1 MRNKSTLRFLCNSFI
16 KGCEKKKAKK
26 SASGLLLQNL
36 HRSNNEKIF
45 KKEKLQDSRSIKMKI
60 YYLGIATA
68 FLIILVSIKPNQAC
82 LPKPPRPPVRIPI
95 RVKVPKWANQGA
107 QSASQAA
114 GKFKNKV
121 ADLKNS
127 AKVVDEAKQPLLGG
141 STSNTRYHRM
151 ENPLSN
157 SKSKSLNDLNK
168 VTSKIKKPEMRDDV
182 SSTLW
187 QYYSK

>member
-1 MRNKSTLRFLCNSFI
+1 
-16 KGCEKKKAKK
+16 
-26 SASGLLLQNL
+26 
-36 HRSNNEKIF
+36 
-45 KKEKLQDSRSIKMKI
+45 MKI
-60 YYLGIATA
+60 YLGIAA
-68 FLIILVSIKPNQAC
+68 VLILISIHPSQAC
-82 LPKPPRPPVRIPI
+82 FPLPKPPRVPVRIPI
-95 RVKVPKWANQGA
+95 RVKVPKWANRGA
-107 QSASQAA
+107 ESASQAA

-127 AKVVDEAKQPLLGG
+127 AKIVDEAKQPLLGRSH

-168 VTSKIKKPEMRDDV
+168 VTSKNKKPEMRDDV

>member
-1 MRNKSTLRFLCNSFI
+1 
-16 KGCEKKKAKK
+16 
-26 SASGLLLQNL
+26 
-36 HRSNNEKIF
+36 
-45 KKEKLQDSRSIKMKI
+45 MKI

-95 RVKVPKWANQGA
+95 RVKVPKWANRGA

-121 ADLKNS
+121 ADLKNPT
-127 AKVVDEAKQPLLGG
+127 KVIDEVKQPLLGRSS

-151 ENPLSN
+151 ENPLAS
-157 SKSKSLNDLNK
+157 SKSKSLNDLSK
-168 VTSKIKKPEMRDDV
+168 VSKNKKPEMRDDV
-182 SSTLW
+182 STL
-187 QYYSK
+187 

>member
-1 MRNKSTLRFLCNSFI
+1 M
-16 KGCEKKKAKK
+16 KK
-26 SASGLLLQNL
+26 SQEPATGLLFQNL
-36 HRSNNEKIF
+36 QRSNNEKNFF
-45 KKEKLQDSRSIKMKI
+45 KRKMKI
-60 YYLGIATA
+60 YLGIAA
-68 FLIILVSIKPNQAC
+68 VLILISIHPSQAC
-82 LPKPPRPPVRIPI
+82 FPLPKPPRVPVRIPI
-95 RVKVPKWANQGA
+95 RVKVPKWANRGA
-107 QSASQAA
+107 ESASQAA

-127 AKVVDEAKQPLLGG
+127 AKVVDEAKQPLLGRSH

-168 VTSKIKKPEMRDDV
+168 VTSKNKKPEMRDDV

>member
-1 MRNKSTLRFLCNSFI
+1 
-16 KGCEKKKAKK
+16 
-26 SASGLLLQNL
+26 
-36 HRSNNEKIF
+36 
-45 KKEKLQDSRSIKMKI
+45 MKI

-95 RVKVPKWANQGA
+95 QVKVPKWANQGA

-168 VTSKIKKPEMRDDV
+168 KPEMRDDV
-182 SSTLW
+182 SS
-187 QYYSK
+187 

>member
-1 MRNKSTLRFLCNSFI
+1 
-16 KGCEKKKAKK
+16 
-26 SASGLLLQNL
+26 
-36 HRSNNEKIF
+36 
-45 KKEKLQDSRSIKMKI
+45 MKI

-114 GKFKNKV
+114 GKFKNKM

-127 AKVVDEAKQPLLGG
+127 ATTVVDEAKQPLLGRSS

-151 ENPLSN
+151 ENPLAS
-157 SKSKSLNDLNK
+157 SKSKSLNDLSK
-168 VTSKIKKPEMRDDV
+168 VSKNKKPEMRDDV
-182 SSTLW
+182 STL
-187 QYYSK
+187 

>member
-1 MRNKSTLRFLCNSFI
+1 
-16 KGCEKKKAKK
+16 
-26 SASGLLLQNL
+26 
-36 HRSNNEKIF
+36 
-45 KKEKLQDSRSIKMKI
+45 MKI
-60 YYLGIATA
+60 YLLSVAA
-68 FLIILVSIKPNQAC
+68 VLILLSMLQLNEAC
-82 LPKPPRPPVRIPI
+82 FPFPKPPRPPVRIPI

-168 VTSKIKKPEMRDDV
+168 VTSKNKKPEMRDDV
-182 SSTLW
+182 SSTL
-187 QYYSK
+187 

>member
-1 MRNKSTLRFLCNSFI
+1 M
-16 KGCEKKKAKK
+16 KKAKE

-127 AKVVDEAKQPLLGG
+127 AKVVDEAKQPLLGRSH

>member
-1 MRNKSTLRFLCNSFI
+1 MQPS
-16 KGCEKKKAKK
+16 
-26 SASGLLLQNL
+26 
-36 HRSNNEKIF
+36 
-45 KKEKLQDSRSIKMKI
+45 
-60 YYLGIATA
+60 
-68 FLIILVSIKPNQAC
+68 QAC
-82 LPKPPRPPVRIPI
+82 FPFPKPRIPI

-127 AKVVDEAKQPLLGG
+127 AKVVDEAKQPLLGR

-157 SKSKSLNDLNK
+157 SKSKSLNDLTK
-168 VTSKIKKPEMRDDV
+168 VTSKNKKPEMRDDV
-182 SSTLW
+182 SSTL
-187 QYYSK
+187 

>member
-1 MRNKSTLRFLCNSFI
+1 
-16 KGCEKKKAKK
+16 
-26 SASGLLLQNL
+26 
-36 HRSNNEKIF
+36 
-45 KKEKLQDSRSIKMKI
+45 MKI

-68 FLIILVSIKPNQAC
+68 FLIILVSIKANQAC

-168 VTSKIKKPEMRDDV
+168 VTSKNKKPEMRDDV
-182 SSTLW
+182 SSTLHLLLAHE
-187 QYYSK
+187 KI

>member
-1 MRNKSTLRFLCNSFI
+1 
-16 KGCEKKKAKK
+16 
-26 SASGLLLQNL
+26 
-36 HRSNNEKIF
+36 
-45 KKEKLQDSRSIKMKI
+45 MKI
-60 YYLGIATA
+60 YLGIAA
-68 FLIILVSIKPNQAC
+68 VLILISMHPSQAC
-82 LPKPPRPPVRIPI
+82 FPFPKPPRAPVRIPI
-95 RVKVPKWANQGA
+95 RVKVPKWANRGA
-107 QSASQAA
+107 QSVSQAA

-127 AKVVDEAKQPLLGG
+127 AKVVDEAKQPLLGRSH

-168 VTSKIKKPEMRDDV
+168 VTSKNKKPEMRDDV

>member
-1 MRNKSTLRFLCNSFI
+1 M
-16 KGCEKKKAKK
+16 KKAKE

-168 VTSKIKKPEMRDDV
+168 VTSKNKKPEMRDDV